1 MPKVI
6 HFEINADEPLRAK
19 KFYESLFN
27 WKIEKWDGPV
37 EYWTIDAGDDDEVG
51 IEGGIQKRE
60 QAEDQ
65 IAVEEGDT
73 IRFLLI
79 EQQGFYKVCSAYLST
94 NREGA
99 TSWQHRHEFSFAHF
113 DIVKAKNEA
122 ALTIGL
128 ELIESME

>member
-1 MPKVI
+1 VNKL
-6 HFEINADEPLRAK
+6 NPL
-19 KFYESLFN
+19 
-27 WKIEKWDGPV
+27 
-37 EYWTIDAGDDDEVG
+37 
-51 IEGGIQKRE
+51 QKYKNFCVLLGLPRVNSIE

-128 ELIESME
+128 ELIESMGDE